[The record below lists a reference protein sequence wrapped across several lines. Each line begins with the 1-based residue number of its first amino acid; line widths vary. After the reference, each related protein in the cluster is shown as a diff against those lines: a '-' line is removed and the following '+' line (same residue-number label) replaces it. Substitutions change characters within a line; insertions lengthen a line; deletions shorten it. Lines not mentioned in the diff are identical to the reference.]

1 MPPMKHTIFIPVLA
15 LVLSAFVL
23 SGCGPTRTW
32 DPSNPPEAAVSASG
46 LSKRIVIFA
55 PVEVDVIKSEY
66 PAASLDFARSMARR
80 TDFLVTNVEA
90 WFGETLPLS
99 SSSRW
104 DAGPLGAAAGAH
116 NVVLTRLVD
125 VERSRGVGPR
135 PDRLKATVMVRVID
149 HNGVEIW
156 ANEFNGYAD
165 DSGSP
170 RIINDAAKPV
180 SKAAWDAC
188 DTAVWGL
195 RRFFDSL
202 GAPGRTTPDRDA
214 PVQGDVALIDVEF
227 SSIPEN
233 ADIFVDGIFRGTTP
247 TVVPLPVKTMTVRI
261 ERAGFKPW
269 QREVRPSPEMRIQP
283 ALAPLD
289 GSGAEAQAVPRP
301 GEQARSSGVDSS
313 ADAIQRRPAAP
324 TVTPPEQPRQPEG
337 DPMEELDG
345 VDLPPVE

>member
-1 MPPMKHTIFIPVLA
+1 MKHTILFPIVA

-23 SGCGPTRTW
+23 SGCGTARTW
-32 DPSNPPEAAVSASG
+32 DPANPPEATVSASG

-55 PVEVDVIKSEY
+55 PVEVDKIKAEY

-90 WFGETLPLS
+90 WFGETLPIS
-99 SSSRW
+99 NSSRW
-104 DAGPLGAAAGAH
+104 NAGPLGSAAGAH

-125 VERSRGVGPR
+125 IERSRGAGPR
-135 PDRLKATVMVRVID
+135 PDRLTATVMVRVLD
-149 HNGVEIW
+149 NNGAEIW
-156 ANEFNGYAD
+156 ANEFKGFAD
-165 DSGSP
+165 DAGSP

-180 SKAAWDAC
+180 SKAVWDAC

-202 GAPGRTTPDRDA
+202 GAPGGTTPDRGA
-214 PVQGDVALIDVEF
+214 PVHGDVALIDVEI

-247 TVVPLPVKTMTVRI
+247 TTVPLPVKTMTVRI
-261 ERAGFKPW
+261 ERSGFKPW

-283 ALAPLD
+283 ALGPLD
-289 GSGAEAQAVPRP
+289 GSGAQTQTVPRP
-301 GEQARSSGVDSS
+301 GEQPSSSAVDSS

-324 TVTPPEQPRQPEG
+324 TVTPPSSERRQQDS